1 MTFRSQTFCPGLSIV
16 FSKHCMGFGKKMH
29 VVTVIQT
36 ILRSLLCF
44 DTVKVASS
52 CSVQVCVCL
61 IVLPHVLH
69 S

>member
-1 MTFRSQTFCPGLSIV
+1 
-16 FSKHCMGFGKKMH
+16 MGFGKKMH

-69 S
+69 SWTKCVQNLADVCVWMQM